1 MRDVAL
7 APAVTPP
14 LTGGLADSVFQQA
27 ERNPALPVLARRAG
41 PAAGWQEVTA
51 VELRDEVVDL
61 AKGLIAAGI
70 SPGHRVALMARTRYE
85 WTVLAHALW
94 TVGAEVVP
102 IHPGS
107 ARDQVE
113 WILRDTGCVAV
124 VVEDEQGVMT
134 VGTVC
139 TRLPRLRHV
148 WQLDAGALPDLVE
161 QGAAVPYTTVESLRR
176 IVLPDATAAIVHTS
190 GSSGR
195 PLGCALSHRG
205 LAYPCDTLLA
215 GWVHTAAPPGAQ
227 PSVLAFLPFSHVY
240 GIMIMLTCVR
250 GGVLMAH
257 EPEPTETALASALA
271 TFRPT
276 YLYGVPSVFEKL
288 YKTFLRTAQ
297 QAGRGALFE
306 RAAQTARD
314 FAAAEERR
322 RLGTG
327 PGPGLELRLQHALYE
342 RTVYRRL
349 RAALG
354 GRVVRGTSG
363 GSALSRELGLFFEGI
378 GVFVND
384 GYGLTE
390 SSGGIT
396 MQPLGREKSGT
407 VGLPLPGTE
416 IQVADD
422 GEILVRGPSVFQ
434 GYIGDEQA
442 TRAALRGGWLA
453 TGDIG
458 RLDPEGYLTI
468 TGRKKDIIVTS
479 GGKSVAPAPAG
490 AAAAHA
496 SAGAPGGG
504 DRRRPALR
512 RRPDHPGPGVPR
524 ALADRPGAA
533 GRRPGP
539 RDPGGECAAGGD
551 RAGRGLRQQCGVPRG
566 VHQGL
571 PCPPG
576 TVRTGQRAAH
586 PVLETAPGRRR
597 AALHGRDRGDV
608 PGALPGR
615 GRFRRSRPSGTN
627 RTMSSAEGVRREDGR
642 AEGEAD
648 SPRGRGNP
656 QRSERSAATTA
667 LVGGTGDRPLGARGP
682 GMRDGDGAALGRDT
696 PPSEESY
703 ERTFS
708 FPGELRNVTGA
719 RHRRRRSSCA
729 RSPGTRHRA
738 RPSTGTT
745 SCWSSPS
752 WPRTRSSTR
761 RARSTCGCAARST
774 GCT

>member
-1 MRDVAL
+1 MRNLAL
-7 APAVTPP
+7 APAVAPP
-14 LTGGLADSVFQQA
+14 LTGGLADSVFATA
-27 ERNPALPVLARRAG
+27 ERNPTLPVLARRAG
-41 PAAGWQEVTA
+41 PAAAGWQEVTA

-94 TVGAEVVP
+94 AVGAEIVP
-102 IHPGS
+102 VHPAS
-107 ARDQVE
+107 SRDQVE
-113 WILRDTGCVAV
+113 WILRDAGCVAV

-161 QGAAVPYTTVESLRR
+161 RGTAVPYTTVESLRR
-176 IVLPDATAAIVHTS
+176 IVLPDSTAAVVYTS
-190 GSSGR
+190 GTSGR
-195 PLGCALSHRG
+195 PMGCALSHRG

-215 GWVHTAAPPGAQ
+215 GWAHTAAPPGEQ

-240 GIMIMLTCVR
+240 GIMIMLMCVR

-257 EPEPTETALASALA
+257 EPEPTGTALASALS

-288 YKTFLRTAQ
+288 YKRFLHTAQ
-297 QAGRGALFE
+297 RAGRGALFE

-327 PGPGLELRLQHALYE
+327 PGPGLELKLQHALYE

-363 GSALSRELGLFFEGI
+363 GSGLNRELSLFYEGI
-378 GVFVND
+378 GVYLHD

-390 SSGGIT
+390 ASGGIT

-434 GYIGDEQA
+434 GYISDEQA

-458 RLDPEGYLTI
+458 RLDSEGYLTI

-479 GGKSVAPAPAG
+479 GGKSVAPAPLEQRLRMHPLVHQAVVIGDDRPCVG
-490 AAAAHA
+490 ALITL
-496 SAGAPGGG
+496 
-504 DRRRPALR
+504 D
-512 RRPDHPGPGVPR
+512 PDF
-524 ALADRPGAA
+524 LADW
-533 GRRPGP
+533 
-539 RDPGGECAAGGD
+539 
-551 RAGRGLRQQCGVPRG
+551 
-566 VHQGL
+566 
-571 PCPPG
+571 
-576 TVRTGQRAAH
+576 
-586 PVLETAPGRRR
+586 R
-597 AALHGRDRGDV
+597 AALALQGDAQGRETREEN
-608 PGALPGR
+608 ALREEIARAVASANSAVSRAESIRVYRVLPEPFAPDNGLLTPSMKLR
-615 GRFRRSRPSGTN
+615 RDAVVRHYAAEIEAMYQARSRSRP
-627 RTMSSAEGVRREDGR
+627 RPPEPAEWDEPDDVFR
-642 AEGEAD
+642 
-648 SPRGRGNP
+648 
-656 QRSERSAATTA
+656 
-667 LVGGTGDRPLGARGP
+667 
-682 GMRDGDGAALGRDT
+682 
-696 PPSEESY
+696 
-703 ERTFS
+703 
-708 FPGELRNVTGA
+708 
-719 RHRRRRSSCA
+719 
-729 RSPGTRHRA
+729 
-738 RPSTGTT
+738 
-745 SCWSSPS
+745 
-752 WPRTRSSTR
+752 
-761 RARSTCGCAARST
+761 
-774 GCT
+774 

>member
-1 MRDVAL
+1 MRNLAL
-7 APAVTPP
+7 APAPAVVPP
-14 LTGGLADSVFQQA
+14 LTGGLADSVFATA
-27 ERNPALPVLARRAG
+27 ERNPALPVLARRDG
-41 PAAGWQEVTA
+41 PAAPWQEVTA

-61 AKGLIAAGI
+61 AKGLIGAGV

-94 TVGAEVVP
+94 AVGAEIVP
-102 IHPGS
+102 VHPAS
-107 ARDQVE
+107 SRDQVE

-148 WQLDAGALPDLVE
+148 WQLDAGALPQLAAW
-161 QGAAVPYTTVESLRR
+161 GAAVPYTTVESLRR
-176 IVLPDATAAIVHTS
+176 IVLPDSTAAVVYTS

-195 PLGCALSHRG
+195 PMGCALSHRS

-215 GWVHTAAPPGAQ
+215 GWAHTAAPPGEQ

-240 GIMIMLTCVR
+240 GIMIMLMCVR

-257 EPEPTETALASALA
+257 EPELTGPALASALS

-363 GSALSRELGLFFEGI
+363 GSALNRELSMFYEGI
-378 GVFVND
+378 GVYLHD

-390 SSGGIT
+390 ASGGIT

-434 GYIGDEQA
+434 GYISDEHA

-479 GGKSVAPAPAG
+479 GGKSVAPALLEQRLRMHPLVHQAVVIGDDRPCVG
-490 AAAAHA
+490 ALITLDPEFLAHWRAALALPGDAQGRETREENALREEIARAVA
-496 SAGAPGGG
+496 SANSAVSRAESIRVYRVLQEPFAPDNGLLT
-504 DRRRPALR
+504 PSMKLR
-512 RRPDHPGPGVPR
+512 RDAVVRHY
-524 ALADRPGAA
+524 AA
-533 GRRPGP
+533 EIEAMYQARSRSRPGP
-539 RDPGGECAAGGD
+539 PEPAEWDEPD
-551 RAGRGLRQQCGVPRG
+551 
-566 VHQGL
+566 
-571 PCPPG
+571 
-576 TVRTGQRAAH
+576 
-586 PVLETAPGRRR
+586 
-597 AALHGRDRGDV
+597 DV
-608 PGALPGR
+608 
-615 GRFRRSRPSGTN
+615 FR
-627 RTMSSAEGVRREDGR
+627 
-642 AEGEAD
+642 
-648 SPRGRGNP
+648 
-656 QRSERSAATTA
+656 
-667 LVGGTGDRPLGARGP
+667 
-682 GMRDGDGAALGRDT
+682 
-696 PPSEESY
+696 
-703 ERTFS
+703 
-708 FPGELRNVTGA
+708 
-719 RHRRRRSSCA
+719 
-729 RSPGTRHRA
+729 
-738 RPSTGTT
+738 
-745 SCWSSPS
+745 
-752 WPRTRSSTR
+752 
-761 RARSTCGCAARST
+761 
-774 GCT
+774 

>member
-7 APAVTPP
+7 APAVTRP
-14 LTGGLADSVFQQA
+14 LTGGLADSVF
-27 ERNPALPVLARRAG
+27 ERADLDPTLPVLARRAG
-41 PAAGWQEVTA
+41 PPATGWEEVTA

-70 SPGHRVALMARTRYE
+70 SPGHRVALMARTRSE

-94 TVGAEVVP
+94 AVGAEVVP
-102 IHPGS
+102 IHPAS

-113 WILRDTGCVAV
+113 WMLRDAGCVAV

-148 WQLDAGALPDLVE
+148 WQLDAGALADLVE
-161 QGAAVPYTTVESLRR
+161 RGAVVPYTTVESLRR
-176 IVLPDATAAIVHTS
+176 IVLPDSTAAIVYTS
-190 GSSGR
+190 GTSGR
-195 PLGCALSHRG
+195 PMGCALSHRN

-215 GWVHTAAPPGAQ
+215 GWAHTAAPPGEQ

-240 GIMIMLTCVR
+240 GIMIMLMCVR

-257 EPEPTETALASALA
+257 EPELTGPALASALT

-297 QAGRGALFE
+297 QTGRGALFE
-306 RAAQTARD
+306 RAAQTARE

-363 GSALSRELGLFFEGI
+363 GSALNRELCLFFEGI
-378 GVFVND
+378 GVFVHD

-390 SSGGIT
+390 SAGGIT

-407 VGLPLPGTE
+407 VGRPLPGTE

-434 GYIGDEQA
+434 GYISDEQA

-458 RLDPEGYLTI
+458 RLDGEGYLTI

-479 GGKSVAPAPAG
+479 GGKSVAPAPLEQRLRMHPLVHQAVVIGDDRPCVGALITLDPEFLAHWRAALALQGDSAG
-490 AAAAHA
+490 RETREENALREEIARAVA
-496 SAGAPGGG
+496 SANSAVSRAESIRVYRVLQEPFAPDNGLLT
-504 DRRRPALR
+504 PSLKLR
-512 RRPDHPGPGVPR
+512 RDAVVRHY
-524 ALADRPGAA
+524 AA
-533 GRRPGP
+533 EIEAMYQARSRSRPGP
-539 RDPGGECAAGGD
+539 PEPAEWDEPD
-551 RAGRGLRQQCGVPRG
+551 
-566 VHQGL
+566 
-571 PCPPG
+571 
-576 TVRTGQRAAH
+576 
-586 PVLETAPGRRR
+586 
-597 AALHGRDRGDV
+597 DV
-608 PGALPGR
+608 
-615 GRFRRSRPSGTN
+615 FR
-627 RTMSSAEGVRREDGR
+627 
-642 AEGEAD
+642 
-648 SPRGRGNP
+648 
-656 QRSERSAATTA
+656 
-667 LVGGTGDRPLGARGP
+667 
-682 GMRDGDGAALGRDT
+682 
-696 PPSEESY
+696 
-703 ERTFS
+703 
-708 FPGELRNVTGA
+708 
-719 RHRRRRSSCA
+719 
-729 RSPGTRHRA
+729 
-738 RPSTGTT
+738 
-745 SCWSSPS
+745 
-752 WPRTRSSTR
+752 
-761 RARSTCGCAARST
+761 
-774 GCT
+774 